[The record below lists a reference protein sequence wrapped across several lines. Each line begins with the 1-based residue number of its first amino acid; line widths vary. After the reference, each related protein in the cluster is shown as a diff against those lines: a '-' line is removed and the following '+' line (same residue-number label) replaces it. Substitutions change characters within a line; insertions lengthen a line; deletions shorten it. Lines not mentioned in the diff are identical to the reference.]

1 MKVEQTIDTRNIYSG
16 KVVNLRIDTVQLDRN
31 MTVTREIVEH
41 SPCVAILAIDKLSNI
56 LLVRQYRKPVEE
68 YLLEIPCGGIEEGE
82 DGQGAAIREL
92 MEETGYSAE
101 KLSFLLEFWMT
112 PGFCTEK
119 MSVFLAQEL
128 SPAPVHISGDIDER
142 IEVVKVSLNDTID
155 LIKHGSIRDAKTI
168 ASIMTLHHLYS
179 GLVPD

>member
-1 MKVEQTIDTRNIYSG
+1 MKVEPTIDTRNIYSG

-101 KLSFLLEFWMT
+101 KLSFLLEF
-112 PGFCTEK
+112 C
-119 MSVFLAQEL
+119 L
-128 SPAPVHISGDIDER
+128 
-142 IEVVKVSLNDTID
+142 
-155 LIKHGSIRDAKTI
+155 
-168 ASIMTLHHLYS
+168 
-179 GLVPD
+179 